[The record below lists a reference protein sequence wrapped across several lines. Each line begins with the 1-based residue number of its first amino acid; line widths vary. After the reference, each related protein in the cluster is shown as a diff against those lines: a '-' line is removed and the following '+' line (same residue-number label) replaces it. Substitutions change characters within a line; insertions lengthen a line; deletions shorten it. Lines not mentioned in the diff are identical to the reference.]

1 MAKLTYMMNTSLD
14 GYTEDEH
21 GDFGWTGSDD
31 GPDEEVFAY
40 IKELSAPFGTYLY
53 GRKMY
58 EAMSY
63 WEKDYAARE
72 SQPARLDWARQWQ
85 AAEKIVYS
93 STLAEPRTAR
103 TRIEREFDPDAVRR
117 LKADAEQDLTIN
129 GPGLAAHALR
139 AGLVDEV
146 HLFVWPVIVG
156 SGIRFLPDGV
166 RADLELVEERRFL
179 NGVVAMRYAIR
190 G

>member
-1 MAKLTYMMNTSLD
+1 MAKLIYLMNTSLD
-14 GYTEDEH
+14 GYVEDEQ
-21 GDFGWTGSDD
+21 GDFGWTA
-31 GPDEEVFAY
+31 PDEEVNGY
-40 IKELSAPFGTYLY
+40 INDLTSSFGTYLN

-58 EAMSY
+58 DAMVF
-63 WEKDYAARE
+63 WEKDYSAHDLPQFSLDYARM
-72 SQPARLDWARQWQ
+72 WQ

-93 STLAEPRTAR
+93 RTLAEPRSAR

-117 LKADAEQDLTIN
+117 LKADAGRDMSIN

-146 HLFVWPVIVG
+146 QMFVHPVIVG
-156 SGIRFLPDGV
+156 GGKRFFPDGV
-166 RADLELVEERRFL
+166 RSKLELIEERAFR
-179 NGVVAMRYAIR
+179 NGVITVRYAVR